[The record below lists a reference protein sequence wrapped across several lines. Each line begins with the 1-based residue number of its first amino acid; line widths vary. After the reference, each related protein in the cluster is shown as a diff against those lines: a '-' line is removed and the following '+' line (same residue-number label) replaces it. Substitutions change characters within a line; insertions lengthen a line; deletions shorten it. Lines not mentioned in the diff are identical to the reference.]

1 MSDKTLKQKQQ
12 RQDKEKQAYAFYVAQ
27 GWTPEQSIGIIGNI
41 KRESGFNPN
50 AIGDAGKAFGLAQW
64 HPDRQAK
71 AKSLYGNNWKSFEN
85 QLKFIDW
92 ELKNTEKVAGD
103 KLKKTKG
110 VWQAGQVVSDFYE
123 RPKVKF
129 SGDET
134 RQTHVAD
141 LAMKFKGVK
150 LTPEDMPYFDASYA
164 NSVAPYMNQ
173 VQETI
178 TPTLNYFDIPKETPT
193 FASVP
198 DSAEEKKETVEDG
211 VTSKDVEEVE
221 TKTKE
226 YNFLE
231 ALQNLQQEDYSHLQP
246 EQVAQQ
252 QIVPQVDF
260 NQQYEQVSQ
269 FIDEPIVAQQGGE
282 QIGNIGQEAIDALQ
296 QIYRTD
302 GHTMLGKLPFNIGAT
317 IGLANSYSN
326 KTLPNLSDT
335 LGVVPNPYFQAASY
349 MTLYAEK
356 ERENLQSYKKNKNQG
371 KDLNTLIEEE
381 SNNEGGVKIDN
392 TYVPKPNAPIFLR
405 NKMIPYKKQNEI
417 NETAIDKT
425 YVSKPKQF
433 FQQQGGSWQEK
444 LANRP
449 KKPTIAE
456 IIAEG
461 DARKVQQRTQVDNTK
476 VSNYNNARVFNPNV
490 RNKTDKEIA
499 QEREAKIQ
507 ASVEAQKTPYT
518 RENWRQQLASET
530 AATGDK
536 LRVSLEPN
544 FFDDYINPASMIGSM
559 ASNLGQAPLQ
569 AQQSDSILPYVT
581 AIGVP
586 LFMGAVG
593 GLGAKT
599 TGQFVN
605 NMVNPLAGT
614 GDLLKSGYSKGVNYL
629 ENQGIRTSIAPE
641 LREGL
646 RTNGFEMF
654 NLNSVRKPSGSIGN
668 QGATSEGANSI
679 LNSLDIKVKGVNPNE
694 VTLKEMVEHLKNNPK
709 DAQKY
714 QKFLE
719 ENPISVNELPG
730 GEFHINDGH
739 HRATLSYYSGKEEI
753 PTIIKNKGEYTAQPS
768 NNSFKS
774 EVNWG
779 NWNKEILDNPKLL
792 NEYSTIEQTSKA
804 NGSWMKNSDG
814 STFQG
819 TPEQFVQQNSEN
831 FKKAFPDGFEETYRG
846 TIGIEPS
853 TKKIRSN
860 RAVFTAD
867 KELAKKYAGRNSV
880 GEVLGQKQDVEGIP
894 GIYQLAYP
902 KPKNSL
908 VFDSKGSQWDNLD
921 FNKISLPDS
930 KISED
935 LKKEMLLYNQP
946 VRTDNI
952 ANFVENTN
960 ADNILIKNINDSGFG
975 DVNIVNNKAGNYLKS
990 LVGNNG
996 MFDMNNPNIYKSI
1009 APIAGASYLATQGQE
1024 ESKKLQQGGSV
1035 KQDNEWLKNWY
1046 TNRVIPNKDV
1056 QGAYLEDKPIYT
1068 ERLKNIPL
1076 VTKVNMIDNNP
1087 QKTGQYQ
1094 GDTGKILMTPT
1105 AQPSVYTHEVNHYL
1119 NDFPSTMRTVHE
1131 NVVEQN
1137 MYKKGD
1143 SRLGGNNEYYDYLR
1157 NPDEIHS
1164 RVQVLRKDAG
1174 FKPNE
1179 EVTQDK
1185 LLKYLQN
1192 YKGSDENI
1200 LQLMNLTDEKGLL
1213 EMLNYMAETPK
1224 NKEKQYVAQQ
1234 GGKQNYTENE
1244 LAFLS
1249 EIQGIPVSSRG
1260 MYDYPNQEVI
1270 VPTNG
1275 SITMKG
1281 IPHKI
1286 KAKSLETG
1294 EEKILKPNREYYFKN
1309 TKNVL
1314 EIPFFKK

>member
-134 RQTHVAD
+134 RQTYVAD

-173 VQETI
+173 PQETI
-178 TPTLNYFDIPKETPT
+178 TPTLNYFNIPKEITT

-198 DSAEEKKETVEDG
+198 DSAEDKKETVEDG
-211 VTSKDVEEVE
+211 VTSKDVAEVE
-221 TKTKE
+221 QKTKE

-231 ALQNLQQEDYSHLQP
+231 ELQKEDYSHLQP

-269 FIDEPIVAQQGGE
+269 FIDEP
-282 QIGNIGQEAIDALQ
+282 L
-296 QIYRTD
+296 
-302 GHTMLGKLPFNIGAT
+302 
-317 IGLANSYSN
+317 
-326 KTLPNLSDT
+326 
-335 LGVVPNPYFQAASY
+335 VV
-349 MTLYAEK
+349 
-356 ERENLQSYKKNKNQG
+356 
-371 KDLNTLIEEE
+371 
-381 SNNEGGVKIDN
+381 
-392 TYVPKPNAPIFLR
+392 
-405 NKMIPYKKQNEI
+405 
-417 NETAIDKT
+417 
-425 YVSKPKQF
+425 
-433 FQQQGGSWQEK
+433 
-444 LANRP
+444 
-449 KKPTIAE
+449 
-456 IIAEG
+456 
-461 DARKVQQRTQVDNTK
+461 
-476 VSNYNNARVFNPNV
+476 
-490 RNKTDKEIA
+490 
-499 QEREAKIQ
+499 
-507 ASVEAQKTPYT
+507 
-518 RENWRQQLASET
+518 
-530 AATGDK
+530 
-536 LRVSLEPN
+536 
-544 FFDDYINPASMIGSM
+544 
-559 ASNLGQAPLQ
+559 
-569 AQQSDSILPYVT
+569 
-581 AIGVP
+581 
-586 LFMGAVG
+586 
-593 GLGAKT
+593 
-599 TGQFVN
+599 
-605 NMVNPLAGT
+605 
-614 GDLLKSGYSKGVNYL
+614 
-629 ENQGIRTSIAPE
+629 
-641 LREGL
+641 
-646 RTNGFEMF
+646 
-654 NLNSVRKPSGSIGN
+654 
-668 QGATSEGANSI
+668 
-679 LNSLDIKVKGVNPNE
+679 
-694 VTLKEMVEHLKNNPK
+694 
-709 DAQKY
+709 
-714 QKFLE
+714 
-719 ENPISVNELPG
+719 
-730 GEFHINDGH
+730 
-739 HRATLSYYSGKEEI
+739 
-753 PTIIKNKGEYTAQPS
+753 
-768 NNSFKS
+768 
-774 EVNWG
+774 
-779 NWNKEILDNPKLL
+779 
-792 NEYSTIEQTSKA
+792 
-804 NGSWMKNSDG
+804 
-814 STFQG
+814 
-819 TPEQFVQQNSEN
+819 
-831 FKKAFPDGFEETYRG
+831 
-846 TIGIEPS
+846 
-853 TKKIRSN
+853 
-860 RAVFTAD
+860 
-867 KELAKKYAGRNSV
+867 
-880 GEVLGQKQDVEGIP
+880 
-894 GIYQLAYP
+894 
-902 KPKNSL
+902 
-908 VFDSKGSQWDNLD
+908 
-921 FNKISLPDS
+921 
-930 KISED
+930 
-935 LKKEMLLYNQP
+935 
-946 VRTDNI
+946 
-952 ANFVENTN
+952 
-960 ADNILIKNINDSGFG
+960 
-975 DVNIVNNKAGNYLKS
+975 
-990 LVGNNG
+990 
-996 MFDMNNPNIYKSI
+996 
-1009 APIAGASYLATQGQE
+1009 
-1024 ESKKLQQGGSV
+1024 QQGGSV

-1234 GGKQNYTENE
+1234 GLTWQEKLANRPRKPTVAEIIAEGDARKVQQRIQTDNIPNTKRDLSLMLAEYNNVKKDEQELRTTGQIKNPNSIQYRKNVKTQPDIKQDNVSTEQRNAPLNPLQRPLIYLANPEKVLGDLGVPNMETSELDRQAINRNRFNPYQSGTDRFLNNAKIGLGYVPEATVNTALAAAFMPEGSGVLGLANEALNPLAGIRGNNSKIDWSKWNKEIPENAKLIAEYNTIEQTSKANGTWMKNMDGTAFKGSPEQFVQQNSENFKKSYPDEYGITYRGQKEASDVINGGTRGYNSSVFTGDLEQAKTYANNWKEPIYKKEITGSNNIEGTSLNELLYPKSTNDNILRINAEGANWDKINNSEVYNNLPAYERDFRLQENNPNITTDDISKYMEDRGFDRAEISNVIDNGGGISKKSIGKDKSSTTLIHNNNEGRYLKSRVGNNGMFDMNNPNIYKSVVPIAGASYLATQGQNKQQGGKQNYTENE